1 MTQQDDLA
9 DMAYRGSADP
19 DESLLIKA
27 NLSLL
32 DALHYLQD
40 SAERATVQGAI
51 LFALDE
57 LESLAEEIG
66 IKGFQHPDGS
76 EATGTLPFTP

>member
-1 MTQQDDLA
+1 MTQQDDLT
-9 DMAYRGSADP
+9 DMTYRGEAEDSTH
-19 DESLLIKA
+19 LVIRI

-40 SAERATVQGAI
+40 SAGRATVQGAI

-57 LESLAEEIG
+57 LEALAKELKV
-66 IKGFQHPDGS
+66 KGFKHPDGS
-76 EATGTLPFTP
+76 TDTGALPFKP